1 MSKCWI
7 CGKEMTTTIG
17 GCEHCKDCGVVYNE
31 CVDELCKNGV
41 GKGCYQDYNLLIR
54 VLGWLS
60 NYDCKEG

>member
-1 MSKCWI
+1 MITLRKYI
-7 CGKEMTTTIG
+7 EDNGYTIKEW
-17 GCEHCKDCGVVYNE
+17 DD

-41 GKGCYQDYNLLIR
+41 GKGCYQDYNLLIS

>member
-7 CGKEMTTTIG
+7 CGKEMITTIG
-17 GCEHCKDCGVVYNE
+17 GCEHCGVVYNE

>member
-7 CGKEMTTTIG
+7 CEKEMKNTIG
-17 GCEHCKDCGVVYNE
+17 GCEHCGVVYND

-41 GKGCYQDYNLLIR
+41 SKGCYQDYYLLIR